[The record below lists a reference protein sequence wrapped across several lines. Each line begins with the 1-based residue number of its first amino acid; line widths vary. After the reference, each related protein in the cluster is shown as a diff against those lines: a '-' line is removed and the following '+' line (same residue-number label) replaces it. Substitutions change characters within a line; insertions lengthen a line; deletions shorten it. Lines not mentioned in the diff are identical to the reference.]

1 MRVRVYVRLKEGVLD
16 VQGKAVQNSLTS
28 HGYEGIEHVRVGK
41 IIESDVPENNF
52 DKATQQV
59 TELCNKLL
67 VNPIIE
73 DFDIKRVE

>member
-28 HGYEGIEHVRVGK
+28 HGYEGIENVRVGK
-41 IIESDVPENNF
+41 IIELDVPENNF